1 MSNEAEMSFLDHL
14 EELRWHVVRSV
25 AAIFIG
31 MIVVFIF
38 SGWIFDNI
46 IFAVGKPDFIF
57 FKWLCALGTLLNSAD
72 ELCVTEIPMKIQSR
86 LLTGQFSMQLTASF
100 VLGLIVAFPY
110 VFWEIWRFVKPGLHR
125 NERSNTRGAVFFVSF
140 LFLTG
145 VCFGYFILSPF
156 VVWFLSNYSVS
167 SMVTNEFDITSFV
180 STVAALVL
188 GCGVLFQLPMVIFF
202 LTKIGIMTPTYMRAN
217 RKYAVIIILVVGAII
232 TPPDPLSQSIVAI
245 PLYILYEVSIFV
257 SAMELR
263 RKAKRELE
271 EARLDQPS

>member
-1 MSNEAEMSFLDHL
+1 
-14 EELRWHVVRSV
+14 V

-72 ELCVTEIPMKIQSR
+72 ELCVKEIPMKIQSR

>member
-57 FKWLCALGTLLNSAD
+57 FKWLCALGTLMNSAD

-202 LTKIGIMTPTYMRAN
+202 LTKIGIMTPAYMRAN